1 MLFPE
6 WGQGRHCSCSQ
17 ELRGDRLQKLHLI
30 LTYVVLG
37 CQRRAGWDPQERPV
51 RVRTMV
57 LAQPAPPLNT
67 CCGSHLCS
75 GLGTDALRVS
85 VQGPPPGQPY
95 FSGGETGWGA
105 ANGRGHA
112 QRHTAEQRCLLVR
125 SLILCQL
132 RVSQDL
138 QPGLQISTRLLP
150 ESQLCSLLSA
160 CPMEESQ
167 AQRGEVTCPW
177 SRSCP
182 S

>member
-85 VQGPPPGQPY
+85 VQGPPQANPIFQEEKQGGGLQMGGDMLRGTPQSKGAY
-95 FSGGETGWGA
+95 SSVPLFSASSG
-105 ANGRGHA
+105 
-112 QRHTAEQRCLLVR
+112 LVR
-125 SLILCQL
+125 TYSLASRSAPDCCLKVSSAACSL
-132 RVSQDL
+132 RV
-138 QPGLQISTRLLP
+138 PWRRARP
-150 ESQLCSLLSA
+150 
-160 CPMEESQ
+160 
-167 AQRGEVTCPW
+167 REVK
-177 SRSCP
+177 
-182 S
+182 